1 MTNIK
6 IVPYGSWQ
14 SPISSD
20 LIVSESVKLS
30 DIVLDGDDIY
40 WVEMRPLEGGRN
52 IIVRCTSDGQ
62 RADITPP
69 EFNSRTR
76 VHEYGGRS
84 FAANQADVYFSNFSD
99 QRIYLQQPNDVPSV
113 ITTGTGLY
121 FADIIVDRLHS
132 GLICVCEDHSDQR
145 AEPENRLI
153 RIDLAGAGQT
163 GDPQITVLAWGS
175 DFYASPCLSPDGSQ
189 LAWLSWNH
197 PNMPWDGTEL
207 WIGTIGQDG
216 ALSKT
221 EKVAGGRDES
231 IFQPQWSPDGTLF
244 FVSDRTGWW
253 NLYRRREN
261 EIQPV
266 VPMDAEFGMPQWLF
280 GMSTY
285 AFESAQRIIC
295 TFTQNGRWQLAQIDL
310 VTDQLD
316 VIDTPYTGIAYLQA
330 SPGCAVFVGGS
341 ATEPTA
347 IVKLDTATQTLEV
360 LRRSSVNEIDS
371 GFISIP
377 ETIEFPT
384 TQGQTSHAFFY
395 PPQNKN
401 YQAPKGDRPP
411 LIAISHGGPT
421 AAATDSLNPAIQ
433 YWTSRGI
440 AVLDVN
446 YGGSTG
452 YGRAYRQRL
461 YGKWGVVDTHDCVNG
476 VKYSVETFGL
486 DSNRLVIRGSSAG
499 GYTTLCALVFHD
511 VFKAG
516 ASYYGVSDL
525 EALVQETHKFEAR
538 YLDHLVGPYP
548 ERRDL
553 YITRSPIHHG
563 EDLSCPVIFFQGLED
578 KVVPPG
584 QAERMVEILRGKK
597 LPVAY
602 VAFDKEQ
609 HGFRMAQNIKRS
621 LDAELYFYSRIFGFQ
636 LADDIEPVEIENLS
650 NQVLNSDLVE

>member
-1 MTNIK
+1 MPDVK
-6 IVPYGSWQ
+6 VVPYGSWQ

-20 LIVSESVKLS
+20 LIVSESVRLS
-30 DIVLDGDDIY
+30 DIVLDGGDTY
-40 WVEMRPLEGGRN
+40 WVEMRPSEGGRN
-52 IIVRCTSDGQ
+52 VIVRCTSDGQ
-62 RADITPP
+62 MADITPP
-69 EFNSRTR
+69 DFNSRTR

-99 QRIYLQQPNDVPSV
+99 QHIYHQEPNAGLTA
-113 ITTGTGLY
+113 ITSDTGLR
-121 FADIIVDRLHS
+121 FADIIVDRLHQC
-132 GLICVCEDHSDQR
+132 LICVCEDHSGEH
-145 AEPENRLI
+145 AEPVNTLI
-153 RIDLAGAGQT
+153 RLDLMGKDET
-163 GDPQITVLAWGS
+163 GDQKLKILASGS

-197 PNMPWDGTEL
+197 PDMPWDGTEL
-207 WIGTIGQDG
+207 WIAKMGQGG
-216 ALSKT
+216 ALSET

-261 EIQPV
+261 EIKPV
-266 VPMDAEFGMPQWLF
+266 VRMDAEFGMPQWLF

-285 AFESAQRIIC
+285 AFESARRLVC
-295 TFTQNGRWQLAQIDL
+295 AYTRNGRWQLAEIDL
-310 VTDQLD
+310 AADKLN
-316 VIDTPYTGIAYLQA
+316 VIETPYTDIAYLRA
-330 SPGCAVFVGGS
+330 SAGRAVFVGGS
-341 ATEPTA
+341 ATERPS
-347 IVKLDTATQTLEV
+347 IVKLDTATHTLEV
-360 LRRSSVNEIDS
+360 LRRSSRNEIDA
-371 GFISIP
+371 GYISIP
-377 ETIEFPT
+377 ATIEFPT

-401 YQAPKGDRPP
+401 YQAPADDRPP
-411 LIAISHGGPT
+411 LIVISHGGPT
-421 AAATDSLNPAIQ
+421 AAATNSLNPAIQ

-461 YGKWGVVDTHDCVNG
+461 YGKWGVVDTYDCVNAA
-476 VKYSVETFGL
+476 KYSVETFGI
-486 DSNRLVIRGSSAG
+486 DPNRLVIRGSSAG

-525 EALVQETHKFEAR
+525 EALAQETHKFEAR
-538 YLDHLVGPYP
+538 YLDQLVGSYP

-578 KVVPPG
+578 KVVPPD
-584 QAERMVEILRGKK
+584 QAERMVDILKGKK

-602 VAFDKEQ
+602 IAFDKEQ
-609 HGFRMAQNIKRS
+609 HGFRMAQNIKRA
-621 LDAELYFYSRIFGFQ
+621 LDAELYFYSRIFRFQ
-636 LADDIEPVEIENLS
+636 LADEIEPVEIENL
-650 NQVLNSDLVE
+650 

>member
-1 MTNIK
+1 MPNIK
-6 IVPYGSWQ
+6 IAPYGSWQ

-20 LIVSESVKLS
+20 LIVSESVRLS

-40 WVEMRPLEGGRN
+40 WVEMRPSEGGRN
-52 IIVRCTSDGQ
+52 IIVRCKSDGQ
-62 RADITPP
+62 RTDITPP

-84 FAANQADVYFSNFSD
+84 FAVNQAAVYFSNFSD
-99 QRIYLQQPNDVPSV
+99 QQIYLQQPKAVPRV
-113 ITTGTGLY
+113 ITTDTSLY
-121 FADIIVDRLHS
+121 FADIIVDRRRP
-132 GLICVCEDHSDQR
+132 GLICVCENHSGQR

-153 RIDLAGAGQT
+153 RIDLSEGG
-163 GDPQITVLAWGS
+163 GSGVPQITVLARGS
-175 DFYASPCLSPDGSQ
+175 DFYASPCLSPDGLQ

-207 WIGTIGQDG
+207 WVGTIEQDG
-216 ALSKT
+216 ALSET

-261 EIQPV
+261 EIKPV
-266 VPMDAEFGMPQWLF
+266 AQLEAEFGMPQWLF

-285 AFESAQRIIC
+285 AFESAQRLIC
-295 TFTQNGRWQLAQIDL
+295 TYTQNGSWQLAEIDL
-310 VTDQLD
+310 ATDRLND
-316 VIDTPYTGIAYLQA
+316 IETPYTNISYLRA
-330 SPGCAVFVGGS
+330 SSGRAVFLGGS

-347 IVKLDTATQTLEV
+347 IVKLDIATQTLEV
-360 LRRSSVNEIDS
+360 LRRSSRNEIDS
-371 GFISIP
+371 GYISIP
-377 ETIEFPT
+377 ATVEFPT
-384 TQGQTSHAFFY
+384 TQGQTAHAFFY

-401 YQAPKGDRPP
+401 YQAPAGERPP
-411 LIAISHGGPT
+411 LIVISHGGPT
-421 AAATDSLNPAIQ
+421 AATTDSLNPRIQ
-433 YWTSRGI
+433 YWTSRGF

-452 YGRAYRQRL
+452 YGREYRQRL
-461 YGKWGVVDTHDCVNG
+461 YGNWGVVDTQDCVNG
-476 VKYSVETFGL
+476 AKYSVKTFGVDPNL
-486 DSNRLVIRGSSAG
+486 LVIRGSSAG
-499 GYTTLCALVFHD
+499 GYTTLCALVFHN

-525 EALVQETHKFEAR
+525 EALAQETHKFEAR
-538 YLDHLVGPYP
+538 YLDQLTGPYP
-548 ERRDL
+548 DRKDL
-553 YITRSPIHHG
+553 YTNRSPIHHG

-578 KVVPPG
+578 KVVPPD
-584 QAERMVEILRGKK
+584 QAEMMVDILKRKK

-602 VAFDKEQ
+602 VAFDSEQ
-609 HGFRMAQNIKRS
+609 HGFRQAQNIKRS

-636 LADDIEPVEIENLS
+636 LADDIEPVEIENL
-650 NQVLNSDLVE
+650 

>member
-1 MTNIK
+1 MLDRESHMSNIK

-20 LIVSESVKLS
+20 LIVSESVRLS
-30 DIVLDGDDIY
+30 DIVLDGRDIY
-40 WVEMRPLEGGRN
+40 WVEMRPSEGGRN
-52 IIVRCTSDGQ
+52 VIVRCTSDGKM
-62 RADITPP
+62 ADITPP
-69 EFNSRTR
+69 DFNSRTR

-99 QRIYLQQPNDVPSV
+99 QRIYLQKPNAGPTAIATD
-113 ITTGTGLY
+113 TGLC
-121 FADIIVDRLHS
+121 FADIIVDRLHQ
-132 GLICVCEDHSDQR
+132 GLICVCEDHSGGQT
-145 AEPENRLI
+145 EPVNTLI
-153 RIDLAGAGQT
+153 RLDLMGKGET
-163 GDPQITVLAWGS
+163 GSQQLKILASGS

-197 PNMPWDGTEL
+197 PDMPWDGTEL
-207 WIGTIGQDG
+207 WTGRLGQDG
-216 ALSKT
+216 ALRET

-261 EIQPV
+261 EIKPV
-266 VPMDAEFGMPQWLF
+266 VRMDAEFGMPQWLF

-285 AFESAQRIIC
+285 AFESARRLIC
-295 TFTQNGRWQLAQIDL
+295 AYTRKGRWQLAEINL
-310 VTDQLD
+310 ESEELE
-316 VIDTPYTGIAYLQA
+316 VIETPYSDIAYLRA
-330 SPGCAVFVGGS
+330 SPGRAVFVGGS
-341 ATEPTA
+341 ATEPTS
-347 IVKLDTATQTLEV
+347 IVKLDITTQTFEV
-360 LRRSSVNEIDS
+360 LRRSVRFEIDR
-371 GFISIP
+371 GYISIP
-377 ETIEFPT
+377 ATIEFPT
-384 TQGQTSHAFFY
+384 TRGQTSHAFFY

-401 YQAPKGDRPP
+401 CQAPAGDRPP
-411 LIAISHGGPT
+411 LMVISHGGPT
-421 AAATDSLNPAIQ
+421 AAATDSLNLAIQ

-461 YGKWGVVDTHDCVNG
+461 YGKWGVVDTQDCVDG
-476 VKYSVETFGL
+476 AKYSAETF
-486 DSNRLVIRGSSAG
+486 DIDPNRLVIRGSSAG

-525 EALVQETHKFEAR
+525 EALAQETHKFEAR
-538 YLDHLVGPYP
+538 YLDQLIGPYP

-584 QAERMVEILRGKK
+584 QAEMMVEILKGKK

-602 VAFDKEQ
+602 VVFEKEQ
-609 HGFRMAQNIKRS
+609 HGFRIAQNIKRA

-636 LADDIEPVEIENLS
+636 PADEIEPVEIENL
-650 NQVLNSDLVE
+650 

>member
-253 NLYRRREN
+253 NLYHRREN
-261 EIQPV
+261 EIKPV
-266 VPMDAEFGMPQWLF
+266 VQMDAEFGMPQWLF

-384 TQGQTSHAFFY
+384 TQGQTSHAFYY

-476 VKYSVETFGL
+476 AKYSVETFGI
-486 DSNRLVIRGSSAG
+486 DPNRLVIRGSSAG
-499 GYTTLCALVFHD
+499 GYTTLCALVFHE

-525 EALVQETHKFEAR
+525 EALAQETHKFEAR
-538 YLDHLVGPYP
+538 YLDQLVGPYP
-548 ERRDL
+548 ERKDL

-563 EDLSCPVIFFQGLED
+563 QDLSCPVIFFQGLED
-578 KVVPPG
+578 KVVPPA
-584 QAERMVEILRGKK
+584 QAERMVDILRGKK

>member
-1 MTNIK
+1 
-6 IVPYGSWQ
+6 
-14 SPISSD
+14 
-20 LIVSESVKLS
+20 
-30 DIVLDGDDIY
+30 
-40 WVEMRPLEGGRN
+40 MRPSEGGRN
-52 IIVRCTSDGQ
+52 IIVRWTSGGQ
-62 RADITPP
+62 REDITPP

-84 FAANQADVYFSNFSD
+84 FAANQTDVYFSNFSD
-99 QRIYLQQPNDVPSV
+99 QRIYLQQPNAVPSA
-113 ITTGTGLY
+113 ITTATGLY
-121 FADIIVDRLHS
+121 FADIIVDHLHP
-132 GLICVCEDHSDQR
+132 GLICVREDHQDGL
-145 AEPENRLI
+145 AEPVNTLV

-163 GDPQITVLAWGS
+163 GDPQIKVLACGS

-207 WIGTIGQDG
+207 WIGTLGQDG
-216 ALSKT
+216 ALSKM

-253 NLYRRREN
+253 NLYRHWEN
-261 EIQPV
+261 EIKPV
-266 VPMDAEFGMPQWLF
+266 IEIEAEFGMPQWLF

-285 AFESAQRIIC
+285 AFESAQRLIC
-295 TFTQNGRWQLAQIDL
+295 TYTQNGRWQLAEIDL
-310 VTDQLD
+310 ATEQLD
-316 VIDTPYTGIAYLQA
+316 VIETPYTSIAYLRA
-330 SPGCAVFVGGS
+330 SPGRAVFVGGS
-341 ATEPTA
+341 ATEPTS
-347 IVKLDTATQTLEV
+347 IIKLDTATQSLEV
-360 LRRSSVNEIDS
+360 LRRSSRDEIDS
-371 GFISIP
+371 GYISIP
-377 ETIEFPT
+377 TTIEFPT

-401 YQAPKGDRPP
+401 YQAPADDRPP
-411 LIAISHGGPT
+411 LIVISHGGPT
-421 AAATDSLNPAIQ
+421 AAATDSLNPAIL

-461 YGKWGVVDTHDCVNG
+461 YGKWGVVDTNDCVNG
-476 VKYSVETFGL
+476 AKYSVETFGI
-486 DSNRLVIRGSSAG
+486 DPNRLVIRGSSAG

-525 EALVQETHKFEAR
+525 ESLAQETHKFEAR
-538 YLDHLVGPYP
+538 YLDQLVGPYP
-548 ERRDL
+548 ERKDL

-584 QAERMVEILRGKK
+584 QAERMIDILRGKN

-609 HGFRMAQNIKRS
+609 HGFRMAQNIKRA

-636 LADDIEPVEIENLS
+636 LADDIEPVEIENL
-650 NQVLNSDLVE
+650 

>member
-6 IVPYGSWQ
+6 TAPYGSWQ

-40 WVEMRPLEGGRN
+40 WIEMRPSEGGRN

-69 EFNSRTR
+69 DFNARTR

-84 FAANQADVYFSNFSD
+84 FAVNQANVYFSNFSD
-99 QRIYLQQPNDVPSV
+99 QRIYLQQPKAVPSA
-113 ITTGTGLY
+113 IATDAGLY
-121 FADIIVDRLHS
+121 FADIIVDRLHP
-132 GLICVCEDHSDQR
+132 GLICVCEDHGGQR

-153 RIDLAGAGQT
+153 RVDLAERGET
-163 GDPQITVLAWGS
+163 GDPQITALAWGS

-216 ALSKT
+216 TLSKS

-231 IFQPQWSPDGTLF
+231 IFQPQWSPDATLF

-253 NLYRRREN
+253 NLYRRREK
-261 EIQPV
+261 EVQPV
-266 VPMDAEFGMPQWLF
+266 VEMDAEFGMPQWLF

-285 AFESAQRIIC
+285 AFESAQRLIC
-295 TFTQNGRWQLAQIDL
+295 TYTQNGRWQLAEID
-310 VTDQLD
+310 VATGQLD
-316 VIDTPYTGIAYLQA
+316 VIETPYTGIAYLQA
-330 SPGCAVFVGGS
+330 SLGRAVFVGGS
-341 ATEPTA
+341 AAEPTA

-360 LRRSSVNEIDS
+360 LRRSNRNEIDS
-371 GFISIP
+371 GYISVP
-377 ETIEFPT
+377 ETVEFPT
-384 TQGQTSHAFFY
+384 TQEQTAHAFFY

-401 YQAPKGDRPP
+401 YQAPAGDRPP
-411 LIAISHGGPT
+411 LIVISHGGPT
-421 AAATDSLNPAIQ
+421 AAATDSLNPAIL

-461 YGKWGVVDTHDCVNG
+461 SGKWGVVDTNDCANG
-476 VKYSVETFGL
+476 AKYAVEKFGI
-486 DSNRLVIRGSSAG
+486 DPKRLIIRGSSAG

-525 EALVQETHKFEAR
+525 EALAQETHKFEAR
-538 YLDHLVGPYP
+538 YLDQLVGPYP
-548 ERRDL
+548 ERKDL
-553 YITRSPIHHG
+553 YIARSPIHHG
-563 EDLSCPVIFFQGLED
+563 ENLTCPVIFFQGLED
-578 KVVPPG
+578 KVVPPD
-584 QAERMVEILRGKK
+584 QAERMVDILKGKN

-602 VAFDKEQ
+602 VAFEKEQ
-609 HGFRMAQNIKRS
+609 HGFRRAHNIKRA

-636 LADDIEPVEIENLS
+636 LADDIEPVEIENLR
-650 NQVLNSDLVE
+650 N